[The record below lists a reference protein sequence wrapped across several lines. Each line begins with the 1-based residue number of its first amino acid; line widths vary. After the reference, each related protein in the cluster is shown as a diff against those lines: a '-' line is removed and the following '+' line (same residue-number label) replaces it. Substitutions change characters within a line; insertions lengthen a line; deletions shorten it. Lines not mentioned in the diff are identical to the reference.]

1 MMMDETCIATVAPV
15 LITLAGLPSS
25 DTLKTDILQSV
36 FEICAPNTVL
46 AAKHA
51 VAGIN
56 LHELVAC
63 SNINRNMQ
71 LEYHRTE
78 KDSCYIYAAYAAL
91 KHRSRLLNEVE
102 KFNETVTVAKSLKIF
117 DSNLL
122 NKSFEKFYTAMQ
134 SITSNKPNKSG
145 MPFGKP
151 FDKILPYR
159 FAYINIW
166 DVRLSKTVF
175 HFLPFLTGQLS
186 NNYLW
191 LFFDVLDVTES
202 DSLAEKWLTSW
213 KPKLYY
219 LLRNVYLTS
228 KIKKTK
234 GKPQCTMILT
244 SDKCLTEEIT
254 QQCMKTVM
262 DKAKEMKM
270 EHLVDP
276 ENYCTF
282 EAERAGS
289 ERTCSQELKEIGDSI
304 VNAGFHSKAQIL
316 PFSWICLRNAF
327 YENRK
332 LYVLKEKM
340 QKIAE
345 ELSITGSHFDDFLA
359 YFTSFGSIIDASKF
373 GAISPYIITNPD
385 AFFEKL
391 DDFFYHANGENFR
404 KYGLITREKI
414 EEMFLKKKKEA
425 DCSYHANGEI
435 GLITREEMEKEM
447 EKAEKRKKKQ
457 ADFFIKILLSVNLA
471 FLLQSDQL
479 SMSPSLFPNQP
490 QSVYYIPVASQEICN
505 RKCTHYALHLHI
517 TEGQVL
523 CRNLQVKFAQTF
535 LKQNPF
541 AKMLISEAGTCYA
554 NVISITY
561 TGLSFDVVCHGNEA
575 EFIVNDA
582 QNLELYK
589 AIINTLYAILK
600 DLAASEPFF
609 SFKFSFLCCKNAL
622 VCKYELNQT
631 CHFLPF
637 RTNDCKE
644 CEEFMSH
651 CHSLKTWNTVLQQVL

>member
-25 DTLKTDILQSV
+25 DTLKTDMLQKV
-36 FEICAPNTVL
+36 FQICEPNAVL
-46 AAKHA
+46 LAKHA
-51 VAGIN
+51 VAGIT

-63 SNINRNMQ
+63 SDINRNMQ

-91 KHRSRLLNEVE
+91 KHRSRLFKEVE
-102 KFNETVTVAKSLKIF
+102 KFNETKSVTIFKSK
-117 DSNLL
+117 LL
-122 NKSFEKFYTAMQ
+122 NKSFVKFYTAMQ
-134 SITSNKPNKSG
+134 SITCNKPNKSG

-151 FDKILPYR
+151 FDKTLPYR

-191 LFFDVLDVTES
+191 LFSDVQDVTES
-202 DSLAEKWLTSW
+202 DSLEEEWLTSW

-219 LLRNVYLTS
+219 LLRSVYLTS
-228 KIKKTK
+228 KVKKTK

-244 SDKCLTEEIT
+244 SDKRVTEEVS
-254 QQCMKTVM
+254 QQCMKKVM
-262 DKAKEMKM
+262 KKATEMKM

-276 ENYCTF
+276 ENYCIF
-282 EAERAGS
+282 DAERAGS
-289 ERTCSQELKEIGDSI
+289 EHTCSQELKKIGDNI
-304 VNAGFHSKAQIL
+304 VEAGFRSKAQVL

-332 LYVLKEKM
+332 FFVLKEKM

-345 ELSITGSHFDDFLA
+345 ELSITESHFDDFLA
-359 YFTSFGSIIDASKF
+359 YFTSCGSIIDASKF
-373 GAISPYIITNPD
+373 GADSPYIITNPY

-391 DDFFYHANGENFR
+391 DDFFYHVNGKIFL

-414 EEMFLKKKKEA
+414 EEMFLKKKKE
-425 DCSYHANGEI
+425 
-435 GLITREEMEKEM
+435 
-447 EKAEKRKKKQ
+447 

-479 SMSPSLFPNQP
+479 SIPPSLFPNQP
-490 QSVYYIPVASQEICN
+490 QSVYYIPVANQEICN
-505 RKCTHYALHLHI
+505 RECTHYALHLHI
-517 TEGQVL
+517 TAGQVL

-535 LKQNPF
+535 LKKNAP
-541 AKMLISEAGTCYA
+541 AKMLIREDKCIA
-554 NVISITY
+554 NVTSITY
-561 TGLSFDVVCHGNEA
+561 AGLSFDIVCHGNEA

-582 QNLELYK
+582 KDPKLYK
-589 AIINTLYAILK
+589 AINNTLYSILK

-622 VCKYELNQT
+622 VSEYELNQT

-637 RTNDCKE
+637 TSDCKE
-644 CEEFMSH
+644 CEIFMSG
-651 CHSLKTWNTVLQQVL
+651 CDSLKTWNTVLQQVL